1 MTDDLEDILKG
12 GSMLKNFLETES
24 GKKIIIGLGLFVAVV
39 AGLVGYSL
47 MNTAQENTGKSTDS
61 TTEEQATTES
71 RDRFNATIYSGTW
84 YSNLPD
90 DTEIVLA
97 TDGTY
102 KVSSDWFES
111 GTYYLNTSGQVVL
124 ENDNKHTK
132 EFALQTKMGNTIL
145 YREDD
150 GEDVYLYP
158 TEEVKAQLEAEISE
172 QIEAAQ
178 RAVSQMWMDIL
189 MQGTW
194 ENTNNSRSF
203 TLEFGEDTFTQK
215 KIEEGRSDEEVTFE
229 YRIVSFDTDHEGAN
243 FVVNRTDSG
252 NLQKTITFR
261 ITEEANQYRLLGNEG
276 SFQWNTLFEKPYESV
291 QMTQDGTSRSD
302 TSRTQETTDEEGNTV
317 TITERDV
324 T

>member
-1 MTDDLEDILKG
+1 
-12 GSMLKNFLETES
+12 MLKNFLETES
-24 GKKIIIGLGLFVAVV
+24 GKKIIIGLGLFVVVV

-47 MNTAQENTGKSTDS
+47 MNTTQANTDQSADS

-90 DTEIVLA
+90 DTEIELA

-111 GTYYLNTSGQVVL
+111 GIYYLNTSGQVVL
-124 ENDNKHTK
+124 ENDNKQTK

-145 YREDD
+145 YREED
-150 GEDVYLYP
+150 GEDLYLYP

-194 ENTNNSRSF
+194 ENTNNNRSF
-203 TLEFGEDTFTQK
+203 TLVFGEDTFTQK
-215 KIEEGRSDEEVTFE
+215 KIEEAEIR
-229 YRIVSFDTDHEGAN
+229 
-243 FVVNRTDSG
+243 
-252 NLQKTITFR
+252 
-261 ITEEANQYRLLGNEG
+261 
-276 SFQWNTLFEKPYESV
+276 
-291 QMTQDGTSRSD
+291 
-302 TSRTQETTDEEGNTV
+302 
-317 TITERDV
+317 
-324 T
+324 